1 MTAPVLKM
9 PAQPSRYALTQL
21 AVLRLQGPD
30 RVKYLHSQVTC
41 DVEALA
47 PGQQSLGAHCDAKGK
62 MWADFRLLVLEE
74 SLLLLTKHSLLARQ
88 LPELKKYAVFSKL
101 ELDDASSALP
111 VVGLAGQG
119 TDALMQQHLGLA
131 GDGGL
136 IPGGLAC
143 RIEPDRWLLVA
154 PSLAPALAALPAQPE
169 ADWWGL
175 EILAGLPHLADV
187 HQGEWIPQML
197 NLQALGG
204 ISFTKGCYLGQE
216 TVARAKYRGANN
228 RALFILE
235 GHASQAVAPGA
246 VLEVQL
252 GEQWRRGGV
261 VVDVWQRDGQLL
273 LSAVLPLDT
282 ETNARFRLKEE
293 PLARLQLRPLPYSLA
308 E

>member
-1 MTAPVLKM
+1 VTAPVLNM
-9 PAQPSRYALTQL
+9 PAQPGRYPLAQL
-21 AVLRLQGPD
+21 AVIRLQGPD
-30 RVKYLHSQVTC
+30 RVKYLHGQVTC
-41 DVEALA
+41 DVQALV

-74 SLLLLTKHSLLARQ
+74 SLLLLTKASLLARQ
-88 LPELKKYAVFSKL
+88 LPELKKYAVFSKV
-101 ELDDASSALP
+101 EIADVSADLP

-119 TDALMQQHLGLA
+119 TDALVRDSLGLE
-131 GDGGL
+131 GDSGL

-143 RIEPDRWLLVA
+143 RIETDRWLLV
-154 PSLAPALAALPAQPE
+154 SHELPASLAALPAQPE

-228 RALFILE
+228 RGLFILQGE
-235 GHASQAVAPGA
+235 AHQTVSPGA

-252 GEQWRRGGV
+252 GEQWRRGGEV
-261 VVDVWQRDGQLL
+261 MDVWQREGQLL
-273 LSAVLPLDT
+273 VSAVLPLDT
-282 ETNARFRLKEE
+282 EAQARFRLKME
-293 PLARLQLRPLPYSLA
+293 PEAQLQLQPLPYALD
-308 E
+308 